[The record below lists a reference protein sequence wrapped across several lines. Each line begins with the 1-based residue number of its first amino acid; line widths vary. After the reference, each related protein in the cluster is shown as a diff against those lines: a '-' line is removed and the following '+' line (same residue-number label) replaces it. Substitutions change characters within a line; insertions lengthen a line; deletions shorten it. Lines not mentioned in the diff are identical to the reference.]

1 MSSGISIVCEPEIED
16 LEGYFEEL
24 AAVYE
29 ELAGLLKEEGVDIL
43 PYLFCP
49 DSDLSEE
56 EADAEGYTKED
67 KAVMKV
73 IVTEDFHD
81 ADEVYDDINTAAD
94 LIRAMEDE
102 IFENGKE
109 ALIQDLESLAEA
121 LEVPVEEKATVQLL
135 RA

>member
-81 ADEVYDDINTAAD
+81 ADEVYDDINTATD

-121 LEVPVEEKATVQLL
+121 LEVPVEEKVTVQLL

>member
-29 ELAGLLKEEGVDIL
+29 ELAGLLKEEGVDLL

-56 EADAEGYTKED
+56 EADAAGYTKED
-67 KAVMKV
+67 KAVMKI

-81 ADEVYDDINTAAD
+81 ADGVYDDINTATD
-94 LIRAMEDE
+94 LIRAMNDE

-109 ALIQDLESLAEA
+109 ALIQDLESLAET
-121 LEVPVEEKATVQLL
+121 LEIPVEEKVTVQLL

>member
-24 AAVYE
+24 AEVYE
-29 ELAGLLKEEGVDIL
+29 ELAGLLKEEGVDLL

-56 EADAEGYTKED
+56 EADAAGYTKED
-67 KAVMKV
+67 KALMKI

-81 ADEVYDDINTAAD
+81 ADEVYDDINTATD
-94 LIRAMEDE
+94 LIRAMDGE

-109 ALIQDLESLAEA
+109 ALIQDLESLAET
-121 LEVPVEEKATVQLL
+121 LEIPVEEKVTVQLL

>member
-29 ELAGLLKEEGVDIL
+29 QLAGLLKEEGVDIL

-56 EADAEGYTKED
+56 EADAAGYSNED

-94 LIRAMEDE
+94 LIRAMNDE

-109 ALIQDLESLAEA
+109 ALLQDLESLAET
-121 LEVPVEEKATVQLL
+121 LEIPVEEKVTVQLL

>member
-1 MSSGISIVCEPEIED
+1 MSSGISVVCEPEIED
-16 LEGYFEEL
+16 IEGYFEEL

-29 ELAGLLKEEGVDIL
+29 ELAGLLKEEGVELL

-56 EADAEGYTKED
+56 EADAAGYTKED
-67 KAVMKV
+67 KAVMKI

-94 LIRAMEDE
+94 LIRTMDDE
-102 IFENGKE
+102 VFENGKE
-109 ALIQDLESLAEA
+109 ALIQDLESLAET
-121 LEVPVEEKATVQLL
+121 LEIPVEEKVTVQLL

>member
-56 EADAEGYTKED
+56 EADAAGYTKED
-67 KAVMKV
+67 KAVMKI

-81 ADEVYDDINTAAD
+81 ADEVYDDINTATE
-94 LIRAMEDE
+94 LIRAMDDA

-109 ALIQDLESLAEA
+109 ALIQDLESLAET
-121 LEVPVEEKATVQLL
+121 LEIPVEEKVTVQLL

>member
-81 ADEVYDDINTAAD
+81 ADEVYDEINTAAD

-121 LEVPVEEKATVQLL
+121 LEVPVEEKVTVQLL

>member
-49 DSDLSEE
+49 DSDLSDE

-67 KAVMKV
+67 KAIMKV

-121 LEVPVEEKATVQLL
+121 LEVPVEEKVTVQLL

>member
-29 ELAGLLKEEGVDIL
+29 QLAGLLKEEGVDIL

-73 IVTEDFHD
+73 IVTEDFQD

-94 LIRAMEDE
+94 LIRAMDDE

-109 ALIQDLESLAEA
+109 ALLQDLESLAET
-121 LEVPVEEKATVQLL
+121 LEIPVEEKVTVQLL

>member
-1 MSSGISIVCEPEIED
+1 MICEPEIEE

-24 AAVYE
+24 AVVYE
-29 ELAGLLKEEGVDIL
+29 ELAGLLQAEGVDIL

-56 EADAEGYTKED
+56 EADAAGYSKED
-67 KAVMKV
+67 KAVMKI

-94 LIRAMEDE
+94 LVRAMDDDL
-102 IFENGKE
+102 FENGKK
-109 ALIQDLESLAEA
+109 ALLDDLEGLAET

-135 RA
+135 RG

>member
-24 AAVYE
+24 AEVYE
-29 ELAGLLKEEGVDIL
+29 ELAGLLKEEGVDLL

-56 EADAEGYTKED
+56 EADAAGYTKED
-67 KAVMKV
+67 KAVMKI

-81 ADEVYDDINTAAD
+81 ADEVYDDINTATD
-94 LIRAMEDE
+94 LIRAMDGE

-109 ALIQDLESLAEA
+109 ALIQDLESLAET
-121 LEVPVEEKATVQLL
+121 LEIPVEEKVTVQLL

>member
-29 ELAGLLKEEGVDIL
+29 ELAGLLTEEGVDIL

-56 EADAEGYTKED
+56 EADAAGYTRED
-67 KAVMKV
+67 KAVMRI

-94 LIRAMEDE
+94 LIRTMDDE
-102 IFENGKE
+102 VFENGKE
-109 ALIQDLESLAEA
+109 ALIQDLESLAET
-121 LEVPVEEKATVQLL
+121 LEIPVEEKVTVQLL

>member
-73 IVTEDFHD
+73 LVTEDFHD
-81 ADEVYDDINTAAD
+81 ADEVYDDINTAED

-121 LEVPVEEKATVQLL
+121 LEVPVEEKVTVQLL

>member
-29 ELAGLLKEEGVDIL
+29 QLAGLLKEEGVDIL

-56 EADAEGYTKED
+56 EADAAGYSNED
-67 KAVMKV
+67 KAVVKV

-94 LIRAMEDE
+94 LIRAMDDE

-109 ALIQDLESLAEA
+109 ALLQDLESLAET
-121 LEVPVEEKATVQLL
+121 LEIPVEEKVTVQLL

>member
-29 ELAGLLKEEGVDIL
+29 QLAGLLKEEGVDIL

-56 EADAEGYTKED
+56 EADAAGYTNED
-67 KAVMKV
+67 KAVMKI

-94 LIRAMEDE
+94 LIRTMDDE
-102 IFENGKE
+102 VFENGKE
-109 ALIQDLESLAEA
+109 ALIQDLESLAET
-121 LEVPVEEKATVQLL
+121 LEIPVEEKVTVQLL

>member
-121 LEVPVEEKATVQLL
+121 LEVPVEEKVTVQLH

>member
-29 ELAGLLKEEGVDIL
+29 ELASLLKEEGVDIL

-121 LEVPVEEKATVQLL
+121 LEVPVEEKVTVQLL